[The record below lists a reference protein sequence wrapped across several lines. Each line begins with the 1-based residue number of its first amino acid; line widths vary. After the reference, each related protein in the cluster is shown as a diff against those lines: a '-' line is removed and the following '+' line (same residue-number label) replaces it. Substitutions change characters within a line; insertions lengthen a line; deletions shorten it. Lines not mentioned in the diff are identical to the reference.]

1 MNVLFIMDK
10 RVNAGSIHAVANHIK
25 AGDDLGH
32 TIALYGHADP
42 RYDGVRFSTD
52 IEFFDRVVFIIESG
66 LRWMSGLRVPRVLE
80 AVPRERR
87 AILDADGMHNPLI
100 VIDGYDRNFA
110 SEPERA
116 TWLRHYELLADRI
129 LQPTTDVRVSG
140 VRAVPFYG
148 YDLTRRA
155 RASSKRF
162 DIVHVGHNWWR
173 WREVS
178 SCLLPAIERIRN
190 QIGEVCFVGS
200 WWDHV
205 PAGAVDENRE
215 MAFGID
221 PERFRRSRIMVR
233 QAVPYTDV
241 ITTMSDG
248 RVNVMTQRPLFRHLK
263 LLTSKYFEIFA
274 ADTIPLVMLDV
285 ERAEEV
291 YGSAGP
297 ELALDGDVERK
308 LLDALAKP
316 EKYAELAD
324 VVRAHLATHHSY
336 HRRVAELVEALA

>member
-1 MNVLFIMDK
+1 VDRLEL
-10 RVNAGSIHAVANHIK
+10 VAEYAV
-25 AGDDLGH
+25 
-32 TIALYGHADP
+32 
-42 RYDGVRFSTD
+42 S
-52 IEFFDRVVFIIESG
+52 
-66 LRWMSGLRVPRVLE
+66 WMSGLRVARVHE
-80 AVPRERR
+80 AIHRERR

-155 RASSKRF
+155 RASSKRL

-173 WREVS
+173 GREVS

-205 PAGAVDENRE
+205 PAGAVDDNRE

-241 ITTMSDG
+241 ITTMSDR
-248 RVNVMTQRPLFRHLK
+248 RVTVMTQRPLSRHHQ
-263 LLTSKYFEIFA
+263 
-274 ADTIPLVMLDV
+274 
-285 ERAEEV
+285 R
-291 YGSAGP
+291 
-297 ELALDGDVERK
+297 LA
-308 LLDALAKP
+308 
-316 EKYAELAD
+316 
-324 VVRAHLATHHSY
+324 S
-336 HRRVAELVEALA
+336 